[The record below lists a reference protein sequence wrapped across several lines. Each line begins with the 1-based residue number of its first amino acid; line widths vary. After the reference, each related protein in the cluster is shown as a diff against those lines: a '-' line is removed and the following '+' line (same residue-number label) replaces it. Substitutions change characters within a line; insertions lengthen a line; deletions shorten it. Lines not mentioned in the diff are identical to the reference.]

1 MDNIIIQAITLGVMV
16 GAFVCGKYVFPNM
29 PKNVADKLNDLAPW
43 AGKFVV
49 WAREFMK
56 ASTGQEKMDA
66 VVKELYKIAEEKGIK
81 VTENQLKA
89 IAQAA
94 YEAMK
99 AGEKEAGTQET
110 QAMYYKIGQREVAK
124 APIVNVFTGGA
135 QADRRQAVATDNVP
149 EGALEENQD
158 GTVNVYGDDGQKVG
172 TLEKETAD
180 QLSVGVEVVV
190 ESE

>member
-1 MDNIIIQAITLGVMV
+1 MNNIIMQAITLGAMV
-16 GAFVCGKYVFPNM
+16 AAFVCGKYVFPNM
-29 PKNVADKLNDLAPW
+29 PKNVADKLNDLAAW

-66 VVKELYKIAEEKGIK
+66 VVKELYKIAEEKGIS

-99 AGEKEAGTQET
+99 AGEKEAAPPDHPVRGSKRSGTGPCGERIHGKRPGRP
-110 QAMYYKIGQREVAK
+110 QAGSGNGQR
-124 APIVNVFTGGA
+124 TGRCPGR
-135 QADRRQAVATDNVP
+135 QPGRDRQCIW
-149 EGALEENQD
+149 
-158 GTVNVYGDDGQKVG
+158 
-172 TLEKETAD
+172 
-180 QLSVGVEVVV
+180 
-190 ESE
+190 

>member
-1 MDNIIIQAITLGVMV
+1 MDNIIMQAITLGVMV

-99 AGEKEAGTQET
+99 AGEKEAGTQIT
-110 QAMYYKIGQREVAK
+110 QAEALKEAVQ
-124 APIVNVFTGGA
+124 APVVNVFTGSA
-135 QADRRQAVATDNVP
+135 QADRADRRQAVARDNVP
-149 EGALEENQD
+149 EGALEDNQD

-172 TLEKETAD
+172 TLDKETAD

-190 ESE
+190 ENE

>member
-1 MDNIIIQAITLGVMV
+1 MDNIIMQAITLGAMV
-16 GAFVCGKYVFPNM
+16 AAFVCGKYVFPNM
-29 PKNVADKLNDLAPW
+29 PKNVADKLNDLAAW
-43 AGKFVV
+43 AEKFVV

-56 ASTGQEKMDA
+56 ASSGQEKMDA
-66 VVKELYKIAEEKGIK
+66 VVKELYKIAEEKGIS

-99 AGEKEAGTQET
+99 AGEKEAAPQITQLEAVKEAV
-110 QAMYYKIGQREVAK
+110 QAPV
-124 APIVNVFTGGA
+124 VNVFTGSA

-149 EGALEENQD
+149 EGALEDNPD
-158 GTVNVYGDDGQKVG
+158 GTVNVYGDDGKKVG
-172 TLEKETAD
+172 TLDKETAD

>member
-1 MDNIIIQAITLGVMV
+1 MDNIIMQAITLGVMV

-124 APIVNVFTGGA
+124 APIVNVFTGDA
-135 QADRRQAVATDNVP
+135 
-149 EGALEENQD
+149 
-158 GTVNVYGDDGQKVG
+158 
-172 TLEKETAD
+172 ETAD

>member
-1 MDNIIIQAITLGVMV
+1 MDNIIMQAITLGAMV
-16 GAFVCGKYVFPNM
+16 AAFVCGKYVFPNM
-29 PKNVADKLNDLAPW
+29 PKNVADKLNDLAAW

-66 VVKELYKIAEEKGIK
+66 VVKELYKIAEEKGIN

-99 AGEKEAGTQET
+99 AGEKEAAPQITQLEAVKEAV
-110 QAMYYKIGQREVAK
+110 QAPV
-124 APIVNVFTGGA
+124 VNVYTGGT

-172 TLEKETAD
+172 TLDKETAD

>member
-1 MDNIIIQAITLGVMV
+1 MDNIIMQAITLGVMV

-110 QAMYYKIGQREVAK
+110 QAMHYKIGQREVAK
-124 APIVNVFTGGA
+124 APIVNVFTGDA
-135 QADRRQAVATDNVP
+135 QADRRQAGHSP
-149 EGALEENQD
+149 CG
-158 GTVNVYGDDGQKVG
+158 
-172 TLEKETAD
+172 
-180 QLSVGVEVVV
+180 SVD
-190 ESE
+190 

>member
-1 MDNIIIQAITLGVMV
+1 MDNIIMQAITLAAMV
-16 GAFVCGKYVFPNM
+16 AAFVCGKYVFPNM
-29 PKNVADKLNDLAPW
+29 PKSVVDKLNDLAAW

-66 VVKELYKIAEEKGIK
+66 VIKELYKIAEEKGIN

-99 AGEKEAGTQET
+99 AGEKEAGTQIAQLEAVKEAV
-110 QAMYYKIGQREVAK
+110 QAPV
-124 APIVNVFTGGA
+124 VNVFTGSA

-172 TLEKETAD
+172 TLDKETAD

>member
-1 MDNIIIQAITLGVMV
+1 MDNIIMQAITLGVMV

-56 ASTGQEKMDA
+56 ASRVQEKMYA

-81 VTENQLKA
+81 VTEIQLKA

-94 YEAMK
+94 YLNGVPFLIIRAISDK
-99 AGEKEAGTQET
+99 ADDSAHEDYPAFE
-110 QAMYYKIGQREVAK
+110 AK
-124 APIVNVFTGGA
+124 AITHCVNLT
-135 QADRRQAVATDNVP
+135 
-149 EGALEENQD
+149 
-158 GTVNVYGDDGQKVG
+158 
-172 TLEKETAD
+172 TAI
-180 QLSVGVEVVV
+180 LRTIG
-190 ESE
+190 